1 MLVFHRHR
9 PVSAASTGNSQIKLT
24 ILEIQNNITVVA
36 TVILV
41 ITTGLCTV
49 IIHIKRNC
57 TNCGYAVALIPYS
70 LCREAENVI
79 VAFQIEAYITIQIA
93 VIAVYR
99 PIAKVI
105 VNIRCRNVANSIC
118 TSA

>member
-9 PVSAASTGNSQIKLT
+9 PVSAVSTGNSQIKLT
-24 ILEIQNNITVVA
+24 ILEIQNNIALVA
-36 TVILV
+36 TIILI
-41 ITTGLCTV
+41 ITTGLCA
-49 IIHIKRNC
+49 IIVHLKRNRID
-57 TNCGYAVALIPYS
+57 CGYTVALIPYS

-79 VAFQIEAYITIQIA
+79 VAFQIEAYITIQIT

-105 VNIRCRNVANSIC
+105 VYIR
-118 TSA
+118 TSD